1 MVAFLVKNTKFS
13 GQCKCCA
20 LQLQVLETKVDLGR
34 WWRFVVLRD
43 PTVRMFH
50 VRDLDMY
57 MLPREVDAMDMWEGG
72 NGNYTTQRKQF
83 YVMRDTQREGVGS
96 THRENMRR

>member
-1 MVAFLVKNTKFS
+1 M
-13 GQCKCCA
+13 G
-20 LQLQVLETKVDLGR
+20 
-34 WWRFVVLRD
+34 D

-57 MLPREVDAMDMWEGG
+57 MLPREVDAMELWEGG

-83 YVMRDTQREGVGS
+83 YVMRDTPQKRNAGGILMPIKV
-96 THRENMRR
+96 